1 MSCRFLACLSIVAI
15 FTAPAA
21 TAADGSASA
30 AATSAS
36 APRTAWGAPD
46 LRGIWD
52 FRTITPL
59 ERPDE
64 LAGKEVLADREAA
77 EFQKKRRKERNNDQR
92 PEKAADD
99 VGRAY
104 NDFWLDYGDSLTEDK
119 RTSLI
124 VDPPER
130 KIPTLTPAGQ
140 VRADERKQVMERP
153 AHGPEDRGAF
163 ERCLLGFNAGPPMHP
178 SGYNNNVQIF
188 QTPDSVALLIEMVH
202 DVRVVPLD
210 GRAHLPENMRQWKG
224 DSRGRWEGDTLVVET
239 RNFTEATSFRGS
251 GPNMHLI
258 ERFTRLSPDRLLY
271 EFTID
276 DSESFTKPW
285 TVAVPMKKTDQ
296 PIYEYAC
303 HEGNYSMENMLA
315 GARAQEKAGEQAKE
329 TSR

>member
-1 MSCRFLACLSIVAI
+1 MTHRFPVFLSVAAVLAVS
-15 FTAPAA
+15 PASP
-21 TAADGSASA
+21 ADSA
-30 AATSAS
+30 AAATPTTAN

-46 LRGIWD
+46 LMGIWD

-64 LAGKEVLADREAA
+64 LAGKEVLAEREAA
-77 EFQKKRRKERNNDQR
+77 EFQKKTRKDRNNDQR

-130 KIPTLTPAGQ
+130 KIPPLTAAGQ
-140 VRADERKQVMERP
+140 VRADARKEVMERP

-202 DVRVVPLD
+202 DLRVVPLD
-210 GRAHLPENMRQWKG
+210 GRPHLPESMRQWKG

-251 GPNMHLI
+251 GPNMHLV

-276 DSESFTKPW
+276 DPESFTKPW
-285 TVAVPMKKTDQ
+285 TVAVPMQKTDQ

-303 HEGNYSMENMLA
+303 HEGNYSMMNILA
-315 GARAQEKAGEQAKE
+315 GARAQERMASEPAKDE
-329 TSR
+329 

>member
-1 MSCRFLACLSIVAI
+1 MSCRFLAFLSIVAI
-15 FTAPAA
+15 FTAPVA
-21 TAADGSASA
+21 TAADGSAST

-46 LRGIWD
+46 LMGIWD

-77 EFQKKRRKERNNDQR
+77 EFQTKTRKERNNDQR

-99 VGRAY
+99 VRRAY

-130 KIPTLTPAGQ
+130 KIPTLTAAGQ

-210 GRAHLPENMRQWKG
+210 ARPHLPEDMRQWKG

-276 DSESFTKPW
+276 DPESFTKPW
-285 TVAVPMKKTDQ
+285 TVAVPMKKTEQ

>member
-1 MSCRFLACLSIVAI
+1 MSCRFFAYLSIVAI

-21 TAADGSASA
+21 TAAEGTPST
-30 AATSAS
+30 AATPAS

-77 EFQKKRRKERNNDQR
+77 EFQTKTRKDRNNDQR

-99 VGRAY
+99 VRRAY

-130 KIPTLTPAGQ
+130 KIPTLTAAGQ
-140 VRADERKQVMERP
+140 VRADARKQVMERP

-178 SGYNNNVQIF
+178 SGYKQ
-188 QTPDSVALLIEMVH
+188 
-202 DVRVVPLD
+202 
-210 GRAHLPENMRQWKG
+210 
-224 DSRGRWEGDTLVVET
+224 
-239 RNFTEATSFRGS
+239 
-251 GPNMHLI
+251 
-258 ERFTRLSPDRLLY
+258 
-271 EFTID
+271 
-276 DSESFTKPW
+276 
-285 TVAVPMKKTDQ
+285 
-296 PIYEYAC
+296 
-303 HEGNYSMENMLA
+303 
-315 GARAQEKAGEQAKE
+315 
-329 TSR
+329 